1 MGLFASHPR
10 AHTRIAFFAHPHA
23 CVRPRS
29 CQQLFS
35 LTHSTPH
42 HPRTSSQWKSLDP
55 KKCGVRIWRIEKF
68 LVVPWP
74 KKKYGKFFNGDS
86 YIILNTYKS
95 KGGKGAIAWDV
106 SAWGSWFDA

>member
-1 MGLFASHPR
+1 MHSH
-10 AHTRIAFFAHPHA
+10 AHDL
-23 CVRPRS
+23 VNS
-29 CQQLFS
+29 C
-35 LTHSTPH
+35 THSRTQH
-42 HPRTSSQWKSLDP
+42 HIIHVRHVVLSQWKSLDP

-106 SAWGSWFDA
+106 SAWGSWLRCMMIFITCVVTYE

>member
-1 MGLFASHPR
+1 MLCCLASSFVQVTVQLVGLTF
-10 AHTRIAFFAHPHA
+10 
-23 CVRPRS
+23 
-29 CQQLFS
+29 
-35 LTHSTPH
+35 
-42 HPRTSSQWKSLDP
+42 RTGSD
-55 KKCGVRIWRIEKF
+55 WRIEKF